1 MRLSLLRTRNLSR
14 GVVAYVDFLTD
25 KNASLRGQDKMD
37 THEKLSWSVAEQQ
50 WQRVSG
56 KNLFYLRN
64 SCLGNVREM

>member
-50 WQRVSG
+50 WQRVSE

-64 SCLGNVREM
+64 SCLGNVTEI